1 MMTKRKRCCYAFT
14 KVWGFRSVPRLYNSS
29 LFKASNLPT
38 YVISGAGE
46 KEVALT
52 LQISKNNNNNK
63 INKKMVAMEIS
74 RSS

>member
-1 MMTKRKRCCYAFT
+1 MLLLK
-14 KVWGFRSVPRLYNSS
+14 FRDLGLPRLHNSL